1 MIKGKRYKKSFPVE
15 KANQNYT
22 IKGSSCRLL
31 IVGIRNP
38 YISKIFFIV
47 NKHYYCKVNKF

>member
-1 MIKGKRYKKSFPVE
+1 MIKGKRYKNLFLLK
-15 KANQNYT
+15 KLIKTYT
-22 IKGSSCRLL
+22 IKGFSCRLL
-31 IVGIRNP
+31 IVGIRNL